1 MHNRLPNFDN
11 ENYVKISYITTEGW
25 VCGTVAYRF
34 MLMCEERIQA
44 ARCSKFITMELS
56 HSAKDC
62 HVLHWHEGFVPFG
75 VAALQG
81 GGALFQRWLRD
92 VVGTMLHHIVHAT
105 NMDGRND
112 PSAEE

>member
-1 MHNRLPNFDN
+1 
-11 ENYVKISYITTEGW
+11 
-25 VCGTVAYRF
+25 
-34 MLMCEERIQA
+34 
-44 ARCSKFITMELS
+44 MELS

-105 NMDGRND
+105 NMDCRND